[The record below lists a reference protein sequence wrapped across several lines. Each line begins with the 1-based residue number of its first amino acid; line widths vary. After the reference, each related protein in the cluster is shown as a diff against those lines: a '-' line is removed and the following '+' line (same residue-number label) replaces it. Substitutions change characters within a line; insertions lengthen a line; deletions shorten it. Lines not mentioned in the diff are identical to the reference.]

1 MLTQATKDNQVRH
14 LNMPRVMM
22 FRLPMGR
29 AVFAMNNSEVGN
41 PDTIAASPATHR
53 YLLYGAPWG
62 GCPDPQFK
70 SLVDKAADVGF
81 NAIRIVVR
89 WHQHETKPDEYDFDA
104 LDRALDYVVKTKRL
118 KTVVLIWLIRPA
130 EPIRGGQDLVLVD
143 QDLQQDA
150 SGQFSSMISFS
161 SARAVERAA
170 AFVKHVVAHCH
181 ERYADDILGY
191 VTPFSQFAETEYWCQ
206 GEWGHEALSIQAYR
220 AWLFRK
226 YRTIDKL
233 NACWESTYAA
243 FEQIQPSQKGQ
254 EPGLSWY
261 QFRHDALKRVI
272 RRMASAVREGH
283 PKARHALQF
292 GSVFDPYI
300 RNRTTVCFPDL
311 CTDSHIV
318 WVDDAPTYDHC
329 FSMDY
334 LRSSL
339 PGKWIC
345 NEIDNPAQ
353 GSDEVYYRLAKES
366 FEHGA
371 SMVSVA
377 NWPDLD
383 ALEKRAELFRRI
395 ARDFL
400 AESVPEKTPVA
411 TLKIRAREVMDGAEA
426 FRRQYNALST
436 NGRDWV
442 RVLLEDD
449 LSW

>member
-1 MLTQATKDNQVRH
+1 
-14 LNMPRVMM
+14 
-22 FRLPMGR
+22 
-29 AVFAMNNSEVGN
+29 MNNCDAGN
-41 PDTIAASPATHR
+41 PSAIATSPATHR

-62 GCPDPQFK
+62 GCPDSQFK
-70 SLVDKAADVGF
+70 PLVDKAANVGF
-81 NAIRIVVR
+81 NGIRIVVR
-89 WHQHETKPDEYDFDA
+89 WHQHETKPGEYDFEA
-104 LDRALDYVVKTKRL
+104 LDRALDYVVKAKRL
-118 KTVVLIWLIRPA
+118 KAVVLIWLIRPA
-130 EPIRGGQDLVLVD
+130 DPIRGGKDLVLVEK
-143 QDLQQDA
+143 DLQQDA
-150 SGQFSSMISFS
+150 SGQPSSMISFNS
-161 SARAVERAA
+161 DRAVERAA
-170 AFVKHVVAHCH
+170 AFVKRVVVRCH

-220 AWLFRK
+220 AWLVRK
-226 YRTIDKL
+226 YGTIDKL
-233 NACWESTYAA
+233 NAFWVSTYAA
-243 FEQIQPSQKGQ
+243 FEQIQPSLKGQ

-261 QFRHDALKRVI
+261 QFRHAALKRVI
-272 RRMASAVREGH
+272 HRVASAVREGH

-345 NEIDNPAQ
+345 NEIDNPTQ
-353 GSDEVYYRLAKES
+353 GSDTDYYRLAKES

-383 ALEKRAELFRRI
+383 VLEKRAMLFRRI

-400 AESVPEKTPVA
+400 AEPVPEKAPVA
-411 TLKIRAREVMDGAEA
+411 TLKIGAREVMDGTEA
-426 FRRQYNALST
+426 FRRQYDALSS

-449 LSW
+449 LSLQGEEDGRRP